1 MLTPADS
8 KSVQYVWLLR
18 YNVYAQY
25 IATTPGWKGNIMS
38 NVDTQILEL
47 IQAMTPEQLIKAF
60 DLARAMLE
68 TKQEECAFVQETSS
82 VRMS

>member
-1 MLTPADS
+1 MLEYDIIC
-8 KSVQYVWLLR
+8 LR
-18 YNVYAQY
+18 KY
-25 IATTPGWKGNIMS
+25 IASAPWRKGNIMS

>member
-1 MLTPADS
+1 
-8 KSVQYVWLLR
+8 
-18 YNVYAQY
+18 
-25 IATTPGWKGNIMS
+25 MS